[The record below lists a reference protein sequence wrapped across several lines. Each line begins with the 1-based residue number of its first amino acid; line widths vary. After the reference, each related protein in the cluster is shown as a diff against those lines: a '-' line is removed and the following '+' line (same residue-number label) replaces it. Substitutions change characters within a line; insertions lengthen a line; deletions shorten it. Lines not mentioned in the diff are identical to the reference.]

1 MKIKTNL
8 ILLILIF
15 SSCIARAQEDLKIGL
30 VLSGGGAKCLAQVGA
45 IQVIEEAGIEFDYIG
60 GTSMGAIIGAMY
72 SLGFTGKEMEE
83 YLRQVDW
90 DALLANEVP
99 RNRLSYFDRKSDDR
113 YFLSF
118 PVDSNGVSLPSGV
131 NFAQYI
137 LRELSTITQ
146 QSYQYEHF
154 SDFPIPFFCV
164 ATNLESGNSHLFEE
178 GRLIDALRASSAF
191 PSLFTPY
198 QVDDSLYIDGGV
210 VLNYPVRYMAEKD
223 MDYIIGIDLQNY
235 LRERDDLNSIIRV
248 LEQTTGFL
256 NSLNQSDSKQLTD
269 ILISP
274 GIDGIDITSFDKFE
288 QIVESGRIEARK
300 HLGRLKELAQR
311 DQPKNKARKEQA
323 LPFKEL
329 LISSIKIIGNKSFTP
344 AFVLGKLRVKEGQIT
359 KIKKIE
365 RGLDRLY
372 GSTYFETVDYSIE
385 EADSSYRLIIT
396 LKENTS
402 QQKLKAG
409 INYSD
414 DYRTSLLI
422 NYTHRG
428 LLFKNSRLSIDLAL
442 GDMPRGEIS
451 YFVDRGFI
459 PTLGIKISSHRFRY
473 QRFVNLEAV
482 NQRIFQDYSLDLF
495 IQSTIRDAYAIG
507 GGVQIENV
515 DISQDYER
523 ADFTDLNK
531 GFINYY
537 GYLDFDSFDDANFPH
552 SGFRLNAQYRIIAER
567 IGFET
572 FLEPSSVIN
581 LKYEQVIPLSSKL
594 TFIGQVNG
602 INTIGPGLDLPFQI
616 YLGSMGQTYANYI
629 QSFVGHRFMELTGR
643 NLLSARVDIN
653 YEIVKNHFLLGKV
666 NYAKLENS
674 FEEIFNSP
682 QLLDGYSIGY
692 AYNSL
697 IGPLEVHFSTSTNHA
712 NYYTY
717 VRLGFWF

>member
-1 MKIKTNL
+1 
-8 ILLILIF
+8 
-15 SSCIARAQEDLKIGL
+15 
-30 VLSGGGAKCLAQVGA
+30 
-45 IQVIEEAGIEFDYIG
+45 
-60 GTSMGAIIGAMY
+60 
-72 SLGFTGKEMEE
+72 
-83 YLRQVDW
+83 
-90 DALLANEVP
+90 
-99 RNRLSYFDRKSDDR
+99 
-113 YFLSF
+113 
-118 PVDSNGVSLPSGV
+118 
-131 NFAQYI
+131 
-137 LRELSTITQ
+137 
-146 QSYQYEHF
+146 
-154 SDFPIPFFCV
+154 
-164 ATNLESGNSHLFEE
+164 
-178 GRLIDALRASSAF
+178 
-191 PSLFTPY
+191 
-198 QVDDSLYIDGGV
+198 
-210 VLNYPVRYMAEKD
+210 

-274 GIDGIDITSFDKFE
+274 GIDGIDITSFDKFD

-300 HLGRLKELAQR
+300 HLSRLKELAQR
-311 DQPKNKARKEQA
+311 DQPKNKAQKEQA

-329 LISSIKIIGNKSFTP
+329 LISSIKIIGNESFTP

-359 KIKKIE
+359 KVKKIE

-385 EADSSYRLIIT
+385 KADSSYHLIIT

-459 PTLGIKISSHRFRY
+459 PTLGIKLSSQRFRY

-495 IQSTIRDAYAIG
+495 IQSTLRDAYAIG

-515 DISQDYER
+515 DISQDYKR
-523 ADFTDLNK
+523 ADFTDINK

-537 GYLDFDSFDDANFPH
+537 AYLDFDSFDDANFPH

-572 FLEPSSVIN
+572 FLAPSSVIN

-629 QSFVGHRFMELTGR
+629 ESFVGHRFMELTGR

-674 FEEIFNSP
+674 FEEIFSSQ